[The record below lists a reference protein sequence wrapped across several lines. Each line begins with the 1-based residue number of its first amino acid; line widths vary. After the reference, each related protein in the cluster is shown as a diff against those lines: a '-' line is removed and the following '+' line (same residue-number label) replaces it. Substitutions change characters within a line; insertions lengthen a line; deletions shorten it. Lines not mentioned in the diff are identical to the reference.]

1 MATEVKELRIARAEL
16 ENLCDNGD
24 LSKVDA
30 RCELLRREGSRFTNY
45 LKEMKRKNWIFS
57 TAYKEVSFPALT
69 SYVWHKTIK
78 IFEIKLEFIFG
89 IS

>member
-1 MATEVKELRIARAEL
+1 MAAEVKELKIARAEL

-45 LKEMKRKNWIFS
+45 LKELKRKN
-57 TAYKEVSFPALT
+57 
-69 SYVWHKTIK
+69 
-78 IFEIKLEFIFG
+78 
-89 IS
+89 